1 MVVLGALPHYYFFGA
16 TSLAAVSLL
25 LERGPLPFFTVKK
38 KRPDSLFH
46 ENLTIKLA
54 WRQRTWRKNV
64 KWIKYSNGSQTI
76 CPEGFLGRAQPPRQ
90 PRSRSNP
97 GVAGLRSARARGPDL
112 RFPPTPTMN
121 CKAWGPQATQ
131 EAPQTTT
138 QEAASATWTSDN
150 PGGRA

>member
-38 KRPDSLFH
+38 RPDSLFY

-76 CPEGFLGRAQPPRQ
+76 CPEGFLGL
-90 PRSRSNP
+90 SEVD
-97 GVAGLRSARARGPDL
+97 G
-112 RFPPTPTMN
+112 
-121 CKAWGPQATQ
+121 
-131 EAPQTTT
+131 
-138 QEAASATWTSDN
+138 
-150 PGGRA
+150 